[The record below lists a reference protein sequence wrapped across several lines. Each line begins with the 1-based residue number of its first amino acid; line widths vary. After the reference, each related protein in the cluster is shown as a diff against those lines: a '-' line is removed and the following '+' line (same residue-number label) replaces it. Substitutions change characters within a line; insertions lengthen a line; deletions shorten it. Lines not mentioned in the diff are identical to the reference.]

1 MREERTSKETGG
13 NRKKAGKVFN
23 GILNILVIGFILETT
38 ASTGSLCAGYLIEG
52 MNLEKAIAL
61 MESGTAKRWVIFLPC
76 LLIAFLIAGYIGK
89 IIWGIHEKRMNYFK
103 LAALLVYTFCFWF
116 GNYEIIYLKMT
127 VFITVL
133 FVCILYQSNHY
144 KKMIE
149 ELEQMNRV
157 RDERS
162 KKVEEMS
169 RIRHDISNHLVAAGY
184 EEGDEY
190 KEEIVRRIDDVIPV
204 TGIAVVDTLL
214 EYKKKICEEKDIHFE
229 CNRCRLKG
237 ERVELYDWVSIFG
250 NILDN
255 AIEACENVEAERFI
269 KLKLFY
275 HADFLCME
283 LKNSKALQDSIEKKK
298 GLLPEKMK
306 YKDKRGLGLGIVNDT
321 VSKYDG
327 MFSSDEKENTFEV
340 HIMLKT

>member
-1 MREERTSKETGG
+1 M
-13 NRKKAGKVFN
+13 KKRNKTEKIIVC
-23 GILNILVIGFILETT
+23 ILNIFVIGFTLETA
-38 ASTGSLCAGYLIEG
+38 ASAGRLCIGYLMEG
-52 MNLEKAIAL
+52 LDLNKAIL
-61 MESGTAKRWVIFLPC
+61 LVESETTESHMIFLLC
-76 LLIAFLIAGYIGK
+76 IFVAVLIAGYIGK
-89 IIWGIHEKRMNYFK
+89 IIWSIHEKGMNYFK
-103 LAALLVYTFCFWF
+103 LVVIILYAFCCCF
-116 GNYEIIYLKMT
+116 GNYEIIYMKLT
-127 VFITVL
+127 LFITVL

-149 ELEQMNRV
+149 ELEQMNRI

-184 EEGDEY
+184 EEGSEY
-190 KEEIVRRIDDVIPV
+190 KEEIVRRIDDVIPI

-255 AIEACENVEAERFI
+255 AIEACEQVETERFI
-269 KLKLFY
+269 KMKLFY
-275 HADFLCME
+275 HADFFCME
-283 LKNSKALQDSIEKKK
+283 LKNSKTAQDSIEKKK
-298 GLLPEKMK
+298 SRLSEKMK

-321 VSKYDG
+321 VLKYDG
-327 MFSSDEKENTFEV
+327 MFSSDESENAYEV
-340 HIMLKT
+340 HIMLQT